1 MKKLISLV
9 LALAL
14 VLLTVGAAFAQTE
27 HSGKGGSASITISN
41 AANGETYSVY
51 KLFNA
56 SVTGTENGSIAYT
69 GTIPN
74 ALSSYFTQDA
84 AGNITA
90 TDAAWANAETKS
102 QMSDGLKTALKT
114 WTSSATAED
123 SAVSD
128 GSVLTFDELTY
139 GYYVVT
145 TTQGD
150 QAITVDST
158 NPSATIVD
166 KNTTTPNNL
175 TKTVDDDNVYI
186 GQTVTYTVTYNTA
199 NYDGAGENAK
209 QIISYTVHDT
219 LPSFLTDV
227 TVTNI
232 YVDNDHDLST
242 TSDQSSIAVQQFDAT
257 SKSFTIPW
265 VNSSNQSIYKNGTM
279 LVVVYTAKVT
289 ASAAI
294 AGEGNTNTV
303 DITWKDRGDD
313 TNHGNDH
320 ASETIFTYALAI
332 KKVSITGAPL
342 SGATFQFPFY
352 VNSTPASDGS
362 YIYAGTT
369 PGEGLT
375 NSLTTPANGEITIR
389 GLESGTAVSVTET
402 AAPAG
407 YNKLT
412 SPVSVT
418 PVKTSAITTLK
429 SWEIDENGNPIPDT
443 EFVETHVTY
452 VNNYIAATPI
462 AVVNKTGT
470 ELPSTGGIGTTI
482 FYIVGG
488 MLLVGA
494 AIVLVARRK
503 AQD

>member
-69 GTIPN
+69 GTIPT

-90 TDAAWANAETKS
+90 TDAAWANAETKT

-175 TKTVDDDNVYI
+175 IKTVDDDNVYI

-227 TVTNI
+227 IRVQL
-232 YVDNDHDLST
+232 VF
-242 TSDQSSIAVQQFDAT
+242 SSL
-257 SKSFTIPW
+257 
-265 VNSSNQSIYKNGTM
+265 M
-279 LVVVYTAKVT
+279 
-289 ASAAI
+289 
-294 AGEGNTNTV
+294 
-303 DITWKDRGDD
+303 R
-313 TNHGNDH
+313 
-320 ASETIFTYALAI
+320 
-332 KKVSITGAPL
+332 
-342 SGATFQFPFY
+342 
-352 VNSTPASDGS
+352 
-362 YIYAGTT
+362 
-369 PGEGLT
+369 
-375 NSLTTPANGEITIR
+375 PANLSLFR
-389 GLESGTAVSVTET
+389 G
-402 AAPAG
+402 
-407 YNKLT
+407 
-412 SPVSVT
+412 
-418 PVKTSAITTLK
+418 
-429 SWEIDENGNPIPDT
+429 
-443 EFVETHVTY
+443 
-452 VNNYIAATPI
+452 
-462 AVVNKTGT
+462 
-470 ELPSTGGIGTTI
+470 
-482 FYIVGG
+482 
-488 MLLVGA
+488 
-494 AIVLVARRK
+494 
-503 AQD
+503 